1 MVKPIP
7 DGYHSVTP
15 YLIVDDAKAAID
27 FYTRALGA
35 KEKFRLPMGDRIGH
49 AEIVIGDSHVMLADE
64 FPDMGNLGPK
74 ARGGTTVSLMV
85 YVEDVDSAFRRAI
98 EAGGTQERP
107 VEIYRFYV
115 DRSAH
120 GTGVAAELMIA
131 AIDAARDLGGAH
143 VWLGVWERNARA
155 LAFYAKSGFRDIGV
169 QIFQLGTDRQTD
181 RVLIRPLSV
190 ALASGTTA

>member
-27 FYTRALGA
+27 FYARALGA

-107 VEIYRFYV
+107 VENQFWG
-115 DRSAH
+115 DRM
-120 GTGVAAELMIA
+120 GTLTDPFGHKWTLATTVEEVPESEL
-131 AIDAARDLGGAH
+131 
-143 VWLGVWERNARA
+143 
-155 LAFYAKSGFRDIGV
+155 
-169 QIFQLGTDRQTD
+169 QDRMKAWSEQQTQSE
-181 RVLIRPLSV
+181 P
-190 ALASGTTA
+190 A